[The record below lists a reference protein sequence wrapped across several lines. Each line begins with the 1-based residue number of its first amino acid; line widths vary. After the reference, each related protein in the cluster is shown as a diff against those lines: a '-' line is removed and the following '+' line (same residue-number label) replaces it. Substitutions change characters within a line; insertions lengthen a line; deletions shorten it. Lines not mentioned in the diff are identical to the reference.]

1 METGGGYR
9 KRVCQWREFVEAD
22 LTDVGF
28 SLVTCRRKSDS
39 SREAGKDWNCIQT
52 SESRIHIT

>member
-1 METGGGYR
+1 M
-9 KRVCQWREFVEAD
+9 EAD